1 MKGSSVRM
9 SGEKGLVDLM
19 AGAPKYPDAVEAA
32 LENKNLLNINLRN
45 ILLHIN
51 SLH

>member
-1 MKGSSVRM
+1 MKGPSVRM

-32 LENKNLLNINLRN
+32 LENKNLLNIKPCRETEARWYNG
-45 ILLHIN
+45 
-51 SLH
+51 